1 MELVEL
7 RCYETETE
15 LYVTIKPD
23 KYSLYLPTT
32 MYHPSMGDYTKTN
45 TRGLVTGE
53 FRHPGKNLFSIFIIF
68 YFIIIQEYCDKK

>member
-7 RCYETETE
+7 RCFETETE

-32 MYHPSMGDYTKTN
+32 MYHPSIGDYTKTN
-45 TRGLVTGE
+45 TRGLVTGSLDTQE
-53 FRHPGKNLFSIFIIF
+53 KIFFLYSLSFMF
-68 YFIIIQEYCDKK
+68 YAIIIQVR